1 MIRLALLLCCAALP
15 VQAQTATATAT
26 GGVLRWLDKLS
37 GATEDVT
44 MPAGQ
49 TLERGQLTI
58 RMDECRY
65 PANDPSSD
73 AFAHLTIMDN
83 RTQAIAF
90 DGWMIA
96 SSPALSAM
104 DHPRYDV
111 WVLNCDVPG
120 LEPAAPVDTESDA
133 DE

>member
-1 MIRLALLLCCAALP
+1 MMRLAVLCVLMAAPAL
-15 VQAQTATATAT
+15 AETATAEGA
-26 GGVLRWLDKLS
+26 VLRMLDKLS
-37 GATEDVT
+37 GATEDIT
-44 MPAGQ
+44 MANGS
-49 TLERGQLTI
+49 TLERGAITI

-73 AFAHLTIMDN
+73 AFAHITVADMRSQTL
-83 RTQAIAF
+83 AF
-90 DGWMIA
+90 EGWMIA

-120 LEPAAPVDTESDA
+120 LESAAPEESDTGE

>member
-1 MIRLALLLCCAALP
+1 MLCCLGLP
-15 VQAQTATATAT
+15 VHAETATAE

-73 AFAHLTIMDN
+73 AFAHLTIVDN
-83 RTQAIAF
+83 RAQAVAF

-120 LEPAAPVDTESDA
+120 LDAPTVEDTDSGE

>member
-1 MIRLALLLCCAALP
+1 MMRLAAVLMLLACPAA
-15 VQAQTATATAT
+15 AETATAQGA
-26 GGVLRWLDKLS
+26 VLRMLDKLS
-37 GATEDVT
+37 GVTEDIT
-44 MPAGQ
+44 MANG
-49 TLERGQLTI
+49 TMLERGSITI

-65 PANDPSSD
+65 PENDPSSD
-73 AFAHLTIMDN
+73 AFVHLTVADL
-83 RTQAIAF
+83 RAKALAF

-111 WVLNCDVPG
+111 WVLSCDVPG
-120 LEPAAPVDTESDA
+120 LETAAPAETDTGE

>member
-1 MIRLALLLCCAALP
+1 MRGLVAICLLVAHPALAE
-15 VQAQTATATAT
+15 TATAQGA
-26 GGVLRWLDKLS
+26 VLRMLDKLS
-37 GATEDVT
+37 GHTEDIT
-44 MPAGQ
+44 LANGAM
-49 TLERGQLTI
+49 LERGPLTI
-58 RMDECRY
+58 RLDECRY

-73 AFAHLTIMDN
+73 AFAHLTVADS
-83 RTQAIAF
+83 RAQKLAF

-120 LEPAAPVDTESDA
+120 LAPATPPKTDTGE

>member
-1 MIRLALLLCCAALP
+1 MKWLVLAFFCAAMP
-15 VQAQTATATAT
+15 VHAETATAQGA
-26 GGVLRWLDKLS
+26 VLRMLDKMS
-37 GATEDVT
+37 GNTEDIT
-44 MPAGQ
+44 LANGA
-49 TLERGQLTI
+49 TLERGPLTI

-73 AFAHLTIMDN
+73 AFAHLTVADS
-83 RTQAIAF
+83 RAQSLAF

-120 LEPAAPVDTESDA
+120 LDQAAPVEPDSDA
-133 DE
+133 GE

>member
-1 MIRLALLLCCAALP
+1 MRWAALFLIVLATP
-15 VQAQTATATAT
+15 ALAETATASGA
-26 GGVLRWLDKLS
+26 VLRMLDKLS
-37 GATEDVT
+37 GATEDIT
-44 MPAGQ
+44 MANGT
-49 TLERGQLTI
+49 TLERGAITI

-65 PANDPSSD
+65 PSDDPSSD
-73 AFAHLTIMDN
+73 AFVHLTVADM
-83 RTQAIAF
+83 RSQRLAF
-90 DGWMIA
+90 EGWMIA

-120 LEPAAPVDTESDA
+120 LAESAPAESDTGE

>member
-1 MIRLALLLCCAALP
+1 MRLLAIMLIVMAAP
-15 VQAQTATATAT
+15 AVAETATAT
-26 GGVLRWLDKLS
+26 GAVLRMLDKLS
-37 GATEDVT
+37 GATEDIT
-44 MPAGQ
+44 MANGE
-49 TLERGQLTI
+49 TLERGPLTI

-65 PANDPSSD
+65 PENDPSSD
-73 AFAHLTIMDN
+73 AFAHLTVADI
-83 RTQAIAF
+83 RAQALAF

-111 WVLNCDVPG
+111 WVLSCDVPG
-120 LEPAAPVDTESDA
+120 LETVAPAETDTGD

>member
-1 MIRLALLLCCAALP
+1 MKGLAIVLVLLGQP
-15 VQAQTATATAT
+15 VLAETATAPGA
-26 GGVLRWLDKLS
+26 VLRMLDKLS
-37 GATEDVT
+37 G
-44 MPAGQ
+44 Q
-49 TLERGQLTI
+49 TDDITLANGEAMERGPLTI
-58 RMDECRY
+58 RLDECRY

-73 AFAHLTIMDN
+73 AFAHLTVADV
-83 RTQAIAF
+83 RAQALAF

-111 WVLNCDVPG
+111 WVLSCDVPG
-120 LEPAAPVDTESDA
+120 LDAAVPEETDTGE

>member
-1 MIRLALLLCCAALP
+1 MKWLVLALCIAPMSAH
-15 VQAQTATATAT
+15 AETATAKGA
-26 GGVLRWLDKLS
+26 VLRMLDKLS
-37 GATEDVT
+37 GNTEDIT
-44 MPAGQ
+44 LANGE
-49 TLERGQLTI
+49 TLERGPLTI

-73 AFAHLTIMDN
+73 AFAHLTVADS
-83 RTQAIAF
+83 RAQALAF

-120 LEPAAPVDTESDA
+120 LDQPVPEDTDSDA

>member
-1 MIRLALLLCCAALP
+1 MKAFAILFTLLATPAL
-15 VQAQTATATAT
+15 AETATADGA
-26 GGVLRWLDKLS
+26 VLRMLDKLS
-37 GATEDVT
+37 GATEDIT
-44 MPAGQ
+44 MANGS
-49 TLERGQLTI
+49 TLERGAITI

-73 AFAHLTIMDN
+73 AFVHLTVADM
-83 RTQAIAF
+83 RSQSLAF
-90 DGWMIA
+90 EGWMVA

-111 WVLNCDVPG
+111 WVLSCDVPG
-120 LEPAAPVDTESDA
+120 LDAAAPEESDTGE